1 MTDLFLIIWFYLY
14 AGLMFST
21 VSVGL
26 GLFPNTGGLT
36 QVFFWPVLLVIYAFK
51 QIRESDFGW
60 FVRYQIFKITH
71 KTR

>member
-21 VSVGL
+21 TSLGL
-26 GLFPNTGGLT
+26 GLFPNTGCLT
-36 QVFFWPVLLVIYAFK
+36 QVFFWPVLFVIYVFK

-60 FVRYQIFKITH
+60 FVRYKIFSLTH
-71 KTR
+71 RIR